1 MIIGRVNAHY
11 QAVIPLTVSDSAG
24 QEFHDFQAI
33 IDTGLDYDLAMPRAV
48 IARLGYPIAGTQ
60 RMAMGNEQRYDFE
73 TAILA
78 ILWDGRPLGARTLAT
93 ETEFLIGARLLA
105 GCHFNAHIV
114 PGGRVTIVRIPPAR

>member
-11 QAVIPLTVSDSAG
+11 QAVVPLTVSDYDG
-24 QEFHDFQAI
+24 QELHDFQAI

-60 RMAMGNEQRYDFE
+60 PMTMGNEQQYDFE

-78 ILWDGRPLGARTLAT
+78 ILWDGIPLGARTLAT
-93 ETEFLIGARLLA
+93 EAEFLIGAHLLA
-105 GCHFNAHIV
+105 GCHLNALII
-114 PGGRVTIVRIPPAR
+114 PGGRVTIVRIAPR